1 MWEEWCEDVRGS
13 MPKRRCSDASSSGDD
28 AGRGS
33 DTTRGARRDEC
44 GNSLARLPVQL
55 RPPGQ
60 QQQQPLPP
68 SREDCQPRQP
78 TGYLYKLGKGRLRGF
93 QLRWF
98 SYEEATGELVYSRG
112 PGGEPLGA
120 IPLAGVSLIP
130 AVQDEKTFSV
140 RTPWREYT
148 LKATS
153 SKEMMSWLN
162 WLKEKRDEIPSDIAS
177 KSLQGPA
184 SDSVTTLDSQP
195 FIEEPS
201 EEPETAETIT
211 ALPADNAESLVRP
224 EIHRMRQCSDDE
236 QTVSIPD
243 IFLPAA
249 NENQEEPV
257 VDVTNSNVTKTT
269 SESDVGYAALDVADK
284 RTDNKAPVGNKN
296 PSRWTTIKKVVSP
309 VPLATHRP
317 QDIQVSVPEG
327 LRPAFTKLRLGK
339 DSDTHSTISDLQ
351 MRVVFQEQELKA
363 QQELVRLLHHTLQQA
378 QQEKRASLAFQVA
391 STEIERLEIL
401 RHRERQ
407 ITDLSN
413 RLQISQ
419 QQNEKLEMNVSSLQ
433 KKVSSFNEQ
442 MGAFTEMVR
451 AKNEVILNLSS
462 RLTEMEGS
470 QKTASESSPPPSSTS
485 TTTTITIVDAASGE
499 ARRNIERLKGEIE
512 TCKSI
517 IKFLVE
523 EVAAQEK
530 LRMSTTNQFILMQEK
545 YMGLNGLYAQLESK
559 LLVLL
564 HLLQSPSNSGGVGDE
579 QFLAM
584 LKADVLNARLK
595 IQDEPMSPSIKK
607 NVDIYGFKLEQ
618 EGNDPMTILERAQL
632 LQEMSAEVVSST
644 ATNRV
649 VLDRWETFL
658 SGHDLCV
665 SPELKQLVRGGVPHT
680 LRPRVWAWC
689 AGRRVSEE
697 RRHQPPGY
705 YHALVSQAQNER
717 TNPDARHI
725 ELDLART
732 LPNNCH
738 FEALSPKVVELRNVL
753 LAFAWR
759 NPHIGYCQGLN
770 RLTAILLLCLEEEE
784 AFWCLVALIEFI
796 MPADYYSKKLIAS
809 QADQRVLRELV
820 AEKLPRMHEHLE
832 SLGVD
837 LTLASINWFLVLF
850 VDSLQSDVLFR
861 VWDAVLFEG
870 SKVIFRYA
878 LAILKF
884 KEEEVL
890 QLQDYTSAFKYLC
903 YFPRNIYDFKKLSH
917 LAFQEMNPLR
927 KRHIDNRRA
936 VHIERLREELGELLR
951 VQGET
956 VRFHNS
962 YVPSRPAAVSPSTDD
977 EKPT

>member
-1 MWEEWCEDVRGS
+1 
-13 MPKRRCSDASSSGDD
+13 
-28 AGRGS
+28 
-33 DTTRGARRDEC
+33 
-44 GNSLARLPVQL
+44 
-55 RPPGQ
+55 
-60 QQQQPLPP
+60 
-68 SREDCQPRQP
+68 DCQPRQP

-177 KSLQGPA
+177 KSLQEPA

-211 ALPADNAESLVRP
+211 ALPADNAESLDGLYAFMRP
-224 EIHRMRQCSDDE
+224 SALLLSAVWNLSVNVLRDVIMNFLLTLIINLMSLP
-236 QTVSIPD
+236 SICG
-243 IFLPAA
+243 PA
-249 NENQEEPV
+249 
-257 VDVTNSNVTKTT
+257 
-269 SESDVGYAALDVADK
+269 
-284 RTDNKAPVGNKN
+284 VGNKN

-470 QKTASESSPPPSSTS
+470 QKTAF
-485 TTTTITIVDAASGE
+485 DAASGE

-595 IQDEPMSPSIKK
+595 IQDEPMSPSIK
-607 NVDIYGFKLEQ
+607 NFPTRSVDIYGFKLEQ
-618 EGNDPMTILERAQL
+618 EGNDPMTILEQAQL

-649 VLDRWETFL
+649 VLDRWEGTP
-658 SGHDLCV
+658 SHDLCV

-809 QADQRVLRELV
+809 QV
-820 AEKLPRMHEHLE
+820 
-832 SLGVD
+832 
-837 LTLASINWFLVLF
+837 
-850 VDSLQSDVLFR
+850 
-861 VWDAVLFEG
+861 
-870 SKVIFRYA
+870 
-878 LAILKF
+878 
-884 KEEEVL
+884 
-890 QLQDYTSAFKYLC
+890 
-903 YFPRNIYDFKKLSH
+903 
-917 LAFQEMNPLR
+917 
-927 KRHIDNRRA
+927 
-936 VHIERLREELGELLR
+936 
-951 VQGET
+951 
-956 VRFHNS
+956 
-962 YVPSRPAAVSPSTDD
+962 
-977 EKPT
+977 